1 LVTAPR
7 GAPDA
12 GRETRPRSLSGVP
25 EPFTDEER
33 YRFDVQGFVVRRDV
47 LTLGEV
53 AELNDAVHSLGLGS
67 PSSHDIMSQR
77 FSGHLARHPA
87 FLTLLDHPAVIDLV
101 VELCGPF
108 ARLDHAYG
116 IVMDPGNVGLDLHG
130 GGHAWD
136 PAQYYTV
143 DRAGMHTGLVAVQ
156 WAISGSRPGDGG
168 FACVPGSHKAAF
180 APPRTL
186 SLGHPLVAE
195 VALGA
200 GDVVLFT
207 EALMHGTLP
216 WRGANQRRTLL
227 FKYSPGSSSWTDDH
241 APPLGLTPAMLT
253 TRQQRLFQKPSVAN
267 HHPIL

>member
-1 LVTAPR
+1 MTQAVG
-7 GAPDA
+7 GAPPGA
-12 GRETRPRSLSGVP
+12 GRSLAAMTGP
-25 EPFTDEER
+25 LTDDER
-33 YRFDVQGFVVRRDV
+33 YRFDVQGFVVRRGA

-53 AELNDAVHSLGLGS
+53 TELTEAVHSLGIGS

-87 FLTLLDHPAVIDLV
+87 FVTLLDHPAVFDIV
-101 VELCGPF
+101 VELCGPT

-130 GGHAWD
+130 GGHVWD

-143 DRAGMHTGLVAVQ
+143 DRSGIHTGLLAVQ

-180 APPRTL
+180 PPGRP
-186 SLGHPLVAE
+186 LGLGDPLVVE
-195 VALGA
+195 VPLGA
-200 GDVVLFT
+200 GDVVVFT

-227 FKYSPGSSSWTDDH
+227 YKYSPGPSSWSDDH
-241 APPLGLTPAMLT
+241 QPPLGLTMASLT
-253 TRQQRLFQKPSVAN
+253 VRQQRLFQPPSVAN
-267 HHPIL
+267 HRPLS